1 MIWART
7 GGREDGPLLVL
18 LHGLGATADVFLAV
32 ESHLPEVWEGGW
44 LSVDLPGHGRSS
56 WTPPY
61 TFADQAKEI
70 ASVIPED
77 RDLVFLGHSMGAM
90 TAMEL
95 TWLRPRS
102 QRVIGFSIK
111 TYWPET
117 HLAGLQRQAQRD
129 PVVFG
134 SRDVAVGR
142 YLKLAGLEGLV
153 SPEDPQV
160 ASGVVEVDGGW
171 RVAQDPKS
179 FDFGQPDMRASVDRL
194 TVPLVL
200 ARGSEDHLVREANV
214 TEFVDDPITLDGL
227 GHNPHLQDP
236 AVIAGLVAR

>member
-1 MIWART
+1 MRYDAPAFMSPLDHHDVAAGPSAPVPSLDDPLDDTPREAAAPASAYDAALREAEELRRRPHVSAGLENIIRQHSKGRMTIWERI
-7 GGREDGPLLVL
+7 RVL
-18 LHGLGATADVFLAV
+18 T
-32 ESHLPEVWEGGW
+32 PE
-44 LSVDLPGHGRSS
+44 
-56 WTPPY
+56 PP
-61 TFADQAKEI
+61 
-70 ASVIPED
+70 
-77 RDLVFLGHSMGAM
+77 
-90 TAMEL
+90 
-95 TWLRPRS
+95 
-102 QRVIGFSIK
+102 RVIFENWGPNLDGASLVTAI
-111 TYWPET
+111 
-117 HLAGLQRQAQRD
+117 LRI
-129 PVVFG
+129 G

-153 SPEDPQV
+153 SPDDPQV

-227 GHNPHLQDP
+227 GHNPHLQEP
-236 AVIAGLVAR
+236 AAIAGLVAR